1 MITSEGAHEGYAALA
16 APTFRNAV
24 RARCGLRASSNRPVT
39 RAAQVTCPVLLVV
52 AEQDNVAPTGAVH
65 RAARRLGDRAEVV
78 SLDCGHWD
86 VYAGPW
92 FERTVDAQV
101 AFLTRVTAPR
111 APAHR

>member
-1 MITSEGAHEGYAALA
+1 M
-16 APTFRNAV
+16 
-24 RARCGLRASSNRPVT
+24 
-39 RAAQVTCPVLLVV
+39 TCPVLLVV
-52 AEQDNVAPTGAVH
+52 AEQVNVAPTGAVH

-78 SLDCGHWD
+78 SLDCGHRD